1 MNGWIKLHRSLL
13 EWEWYD
19 DINVKVTFLHLILSA
34 NHAPKKWRG
43 IDIGRG
49 QLWTSIGNLAKEIG
63 LSEKQT
69 RNSLKKLESTNEIS
83 IKGASKGTM
92 ITVCKYD
99 SYQEIK
105 EDKGEQKGKQKANE
119 GQTKGEQWAT
129 NKNDNNTNNEKEIKK
144 YFEDEKLNTMFED
157 FIEHRKQ
164 MKKPMTDRS
173 ITMHVN
179 KLNDESVPNA
189 IKMIEKSIE
198 HGWSSVYELK
208 EKDKVADD
216 TAGDIE
222 NGWRFVPMSEA
233 YEIVRDLSF
242 TSMHEA
248 ELSGEADEYVRK
260 VMNARVQY
268 EVHGNAWKT
277 RK

>member
-1 MNGWIKLHRSLL
+1 MTGWIKLHRSLL

-19 DINVKVTFLHLILSA
+19 DINVKVTFIHLLLSA
-34 NHAPKKWRG
+34 NHAPRKWRG

-49 QLWTSIGNLAKEIG
+49 QLWTSIGNLAKDVGI
-63 LSEKQT
+63 SEKQI
-69 RNSLKKLESTNEIS
+69 RNCLKKLESTSEIVTQ
-83 IKGASKGTM
+83 GASNGTM

-99 SYQEIK
+99 SYQAK
-105 EDKGEQKGKQKANE
+105 EETEGEQMGEQRANDGQTMGKQ
-119 GQTKGEQWAT
+119 GAT

-144 YFEDEKLNTMFED
+144 YFEDEKLNSLFED

-179 KLNDESVPNA
+179 KLNNESVPNA
-189 IKMIEKSIE
+189 IKMIERSIE
-198 HGWSSVYELK
+198 HGWSSVYDLK
-208 EKDKVADD
+208 EKDKVTDD
-216 TAGDIE
+216 TAGDLE
-222 NGWRFVPMSEA
+222 NGWRVVPMSEA

-248 ELSGEADEYVRK
+248 ELRGEADEYVRK

>member
-99 SYQEIK
+99 SYQDFK
-105 EDKGEQKGKQKANE
+105 EDGGEQNGKPGANE
-119 GQTKGEQWAT
+119 GRAKGERRAT
-129 NKNDNNTNNEKEIKK
+129 NKNDKNDKNEKEVKK
-144 YFEDEKLNTMFED
+144 YFEDEKLNSLFED
-157 FIEHRKQ
+157 FMDHRKQ

-179 KLNDESVPNA
+179 KLNAESVPNA
-189 IKMIEKSIE
+189 IKMIERSIE
-198 HGWSSVYELK
+198 HGWSSLYELK

-216 TAGDIE
+216 TVGDLE
-222 NGWRFVPMSEA
+222 DGWRVVPMSEA

-248 ELSGEADEYVRK
+248 ELRGEGDEYVRK

>member
-1 MNGWIKLHRSLL
+1 MTGWVKLHRSLL

-19 DINVKVTFLHLILSA
+19 DINVKVTFLHLLLSA

-49 QLWTSIGNLAKEIG
+49 QLWTSIGNLSKETG

-83 IKGASKGTM
+83 IKGASNGTM
-92 ITVCKYD
+92 VTVCKYD
-99 SYQEIK
+99 SYQDIK
-105 EDKGEQKGKQKANE
+105 EDNDEQMGERGANE
-119 GQTKGEQWAT
+119 GQTRGKRGAT
-129 NKNDNNTNNEKEIKK
+129 NKNDKKNKNEKERKK
-144 YFEDEKLNTMFED
+144 YFDSEKLNSLFED
-157 FIEHRKQ
+157 FIDHRKQ

-189 IKMIEKSIE
+189 IKMIERSIE

-208 EKDKVADD
+208 EKDKVVDD
-216 TAGDIE
+216 TAGDLE
-222 NGWRFVPMSEA
+222 DGWRFVPMSEA

-248 ELSGEADEYVRK
+248 ELRGEADEYVRK

>member
-1 MNGWIKLHRSLL
+1 M

-99 SYQEIK
+99 SYQDIK
-105 EDKGEQKGKQKANE
+105 EDKGKQKGKQKANE

-179 KLNDESVPNA
+179 KLNAESVPNA
-189 IKMIEKSIE
+189 IKMIENSIE

-216 TAGDIE
+216 SANDLE
-222 NGWRFVPMSEA
+222 DGWRFVPMSEA
-233 YEIVRDLSF
+233 YEIVRSLSP

-248 ELSGEADEYVRK
+248 ELRGEADDYVRK

-268 EVHGNAWKT
+268 EIHGKGWKT
-277 RK
+277 RKQ

>member
-1 MNGWIKLHRSLL
+1 MTGWIKLHRSLL

-69 RNSLKKLESTNEIS
+69 RNSLKKLENTNEIS

-99 SYQEIK
+99 SYQDIK
-105 EDKGEQKGKQKANE
+105 EDKGKQKGKQKANE

-129 NKNDNNTNNEKEIKK
+129 NKNDNNTNNEKERKK
-144 YFEDEKLNTMFED
+144 YFEDEKLNTLFED

-179 KLNDESVPNA
+179 KLNAESVPNA
-189 IKMIEKSIE
+189 IKMIERSIE

-208 EKDKVADD
+208 EKDKVSDD
-216 TAGDIE
+216 TAGDLE
-222 NGWRFVPMSEA
+222 NGWRVVPMSEA
-233 YEIVRDLSF
+233 YEIVRDLSP

-248 ELSGEADEYVRK
+248 EIRGEADEYVRK

>member
-1 MNGWIKLHRSLL
+1 MTGWIKLHRSLL
-13 EWEWYD
+13 GWEWYG

-83 IKGASKGTM
+83 IKGASNGTM

-99 SYQEIK
+99 SYQDIK
-105 EDKGEQKGKQKANE
+105 EDKGERKGKQKANE

-216 TAGDIE
+216 TAGDLE

-248 ELSGEADEYVRK
+248 ELRGEGDEYVRK

-268 EVHGNAWKT
+268 DVHGNAWKT